1 MSRKWFIVLITVIA
15 AFGMFHAWGQA
26 VGTLNGTVLDTTGAV
41 VPGAAVV
48 ATNDATK
55 VEFKT
60 TTTTAG
66 AYTIP
71 YLQQGTYT
79 IRVTMA
85 GFRTA
90 TASNVILRAAQT
102 LTVNINVEVGQVTE
116 QVTVSDTPP
125 LLEAGTAEMGS
136 YINQDEFKSWP
147 IITGDGQRQIQQFIF
162 ASLPGTTG
170 DTFQG
175 SINGG
180 QQYSH
185 EILIDG
191 IALGRADLSGGNNNE
206 MSPSLDAIGDFKLQT
221 GGVGAQ
227 YNGGQT
233 AVANFSIKSGTNE
246 LHGNGFYYLQNE
258 AFNAANLNTTTSG
271 GKKGRY
277 RNNNYGFSLGGPLM
291 IPKLYDGRNKT
302 FWFMNYE
309 RDKVNQLDFN
319 GFTTL
324 SPVAYRNGDFSQM
337 LDKTWS
343 GQSQAGSTVGTDA
356 AGRAVVFGSIYDP
369 KSTRVGPGGA
379 VLRDAFPG
387 NKIPTARFDPVA
399 AAVLKVG
406 LADPTYSSM
415 IRNIAQ
421 LSSGQP
427 YFNSTIW
434 MFKVDQIITS
444 KHRASFF
451 FNHGERQRNN
461 IGGGRYL
468 PVPGLPTSG
477 WQDQHTPS
485 QMGRFNIT
493 STVTPT
499 LINNFTLGYNR
510 FLNAN
515 GAPLETVNQDWANR
529 IGIKNT
535 AATVFPLFSFSGADY
550 QGGTIAKI
558 GVGWYGAGAN
568 GSKVLKDDATK
579 IMGKHTFHF
588 GYQYTE
594 YFYNEQNY
602 SDSGSYGFRNTE
614 TSLPGFST
622 QTGNAFAS
630 FLLGAAHNA
639 SHSIAGLSSGFR
651 GPYHAMWFSDDIKLT
666 PKLTLNVGL
675 RWEVITPFFERTG
688 RMSYIDLSQKDPT
701 AGNRPGLLTFK
712 NRPTSTYFGQLGP
725 RLGVAYQVNDKMVV
739 RMGYAMM
746 NTPPLTNNWGYGG
759 FTTGYNAGITVAAG
773 SSPTGFAQDPA
784 MYLSQ
789 AFPSLGYN
797 LPVTD
802 PASGHFNASQTV
814 APDSNRPGYTQNWN
828 LTVQYQL
835 PKATI
840 IELAYVGNKGTRM
853 WGFGQLNQSPA
864 SLLSMGDTLLEPVSS
879 FPQYSPYSGFPTD
892 QTVAQAKL
900 PYPQFYGVNDFY
912 AYNAGSNYNSL
923 QVTATKH
930 LTSGLGFLAAYTW
943 SKTMGYQDSLGAMG
957 YGTPQDYYNRKLER
971 SVATFNM
978 PHTFKLTWSYDLPI
992 GKGKKADLGFANYI
1006 LGGWQFAAIHGYS
1019 SGSPVAVYSSGL
1031 NTPSGFG
1038 NIRPDV
1044 ISGKEVSLGGVPSK
1058 TDWSEPVQWMNPAA
1072 FANVPTTGNGVPK
1085 RVGTAPRNLDYLYG
1099 PKILSETFRM
1109 SKAFPFL
1116 QERAKFKVGMSMD
1129 NPFKRTRPY
1138 ITDQTVGN
1146 SGFGQ
1151 MLLGGAGRTMQLDAR
1166 IDF

>member
-1 MSRKWFIVLITVIA
+1 MSRKLSILSIIVCLALGA
-15 AFGMFHAWGQA
+15 ANAWGQA
-26 VGTLNGTVLDTTGAV
+26 VGTLNGTVLDSTGSV

-55 VEFKT
+55 VEYKT
-60 TTTTAG
+60 TSTTAG

-71 YLQQGTYT
+71 YLQQGTYS

-90 TASNVILRAAQT
+90 TAENVILRAAQT
-102 LTVNINVEVGQVTE
+102 LTVNISLEVGQVTE
-116 QVTVSDTPP
+116 KVTVSDTPP

-136 YINQDEFKSWP
+136 YINQEEFKSWP
-147 IITGDGQRQIQQFIF
+147 IVTGDGQRQIQQFIF
-162 ASLPGTTG
+162 DSLPGTTG

-191 IALGRADLSGGNNNE
+191 IALGRSDLSGGNNNE

-221 GGVGAQ
+221 GAVGAE

-233 AVANFSIKSGTNE
+233 AVANFSIKSGTNQ
-246 LHGNGFYYLQNE
+246 LHGAAYEYLQNE

-277 RNNNYGFSLGGPLM
+277 RNNNYGFALGGPVL
-291 IPKLYDGRNKT
+291 IPKIYNGKNKS

-309 RDKVNQLDFN
+309 HDKVNQLDFN

-337 LDKTWS
+337 LDPTWS
-343 GQSQAGSTVGTDA
+343 GKSQAGTSVGTDA
-356 AGRAVVFGSIYDP
+356 LGRAIVFGSIYDP
-369 KSTRVGPGGA
+369 RTTRNSGGA
-379 VLRDAFPG
+379 VLRDPFPG
-387 NKIPTARFDPVA
+387 NKIPTNRFDPVA
-399 AAVLKVG
+399 AAILKVG
-406 LADPTYSSM
+406 LAEPTYNSM

-427 YFNSTIW
+427 YFNESIW
-434 MFKVDQIITS
+434 MFKIDQIITS
-444 KHRASFF
+444 NHRVSFF
-451 FNHGERQRNN
+451 FNHGDRQRNN

-485 QMGRFNIT
+485 QMGRFSVT

-499 LINNFTLGYNR
+499 LINSFALGYNR
-510 FLNAN
+510 FLNEN
-515 GAPLETVNQDWANR
+515 GAPAATVNQDWASQ

-535 AATVFPLFSFSGADY
+535 SATVFPRFSFSGADY

-558 GVGWYGAGAN
+558 GVGWAGAGAN
-568 GSKVLKDDATK
+568 GSKVLKDDITK
-579 IMGKHTFHF
+579 IWGKHTIHA

-594 YFYNEQNY
+594 YFYNERNY
-602 SDSGSYGFRNTE
+602 SDSGTFAFRNVE
-614 TSLPGFST
+614 TALPGYTS

-630 FLLGAAHNA
+630 FLLGAAHSA
-639 SHSIAGLSSGFR
+639 GHDIAGLSDGFR

-666 PKLTLNVGL
+666 PKLTLNLGL
-675 RWEVITPFFERTG
+675 RWEVITPFFERTD

-701 AGNRPGLLTFK
+701 AGNLNGLLVFK
-712 NRPTSTYFGQLGP
+712 NRPTDTYWKELGP
-725 RLGVAYQVNDKMVV
+725 RLGVAYQVDNKTVV
-739 RMGYAMM
+739 RAGYAMM

-759 FTTGYNAGITVAAG
+759 FTTGYNASITVAAG
-773 SSPTGFAQDPA
+773 SSPTKFAQDPA

-789 AFPSLGYN
+789 PFPSLGYS

-802 PASGHFNASQTV
+802 PESGHFNASQTI
-814 APDSNRPGYTQNWN
+814 ARDSNRPGYTQNWN
-828 LTVQYQL
+828 LTVQRML
-835 PKATI
+835 PMSTI
-840 IELAYVGNKGTRM
+840 LEVAYVGNKGTRM
-853 WGFGQLNQSPA
+853 WGFNQLNQVPA
-864 SLLSMGDTLLEPVSS
+864 TNLSLGDTLLDSVSEHM
-879 FPQYSPYSGFPTD
+879 QYLPYKGFPTD
-892 QTVAQAKL
+892 QSVAQARL

-912 AYNAGSNYNSL
+912 AYNAGSNYHAL
-923 QVTATKH
+923 QTTVTKH
-930 LTSGLGFLAAYTW
+930 LSGGFGFLAAYTW
-943 SKTMGYQDSLGAMG
+943 SKTLGYQDSLGAMG
-957 YGTPQDYYNRKLER
+957 YGTPQDNFNRKLER
-971 SVATFNM
+971 SVATFDI
-978 PHTFKLTWSYDLPI
+978 PHSFKLTWSYNVPI
-992 GKGKKADLGFANYI
+992 GKGKKLDLHWANLL
-1006 LGGWQFAAIHGYS
+1006 LGGWQMAGIHNYTG
-1019 SGSPVAVYSSGL
+1019 GTPLAVYSSGL
-1031 NTPSGFG
+1031 NTPAGFG
-1038 NIRPDV
+1038 NIRPDIV
-1044 ISGKEVSLGGVPSK
+1044 YGQDASLGGVPSK
-1058 TDWSEPVQWMNPAA
+1058 TDWSQPVQWLNAKA
-1072 FANVPTTGNGVPK
+1072 FANVPTTGNGVPL
-1085 RVGTAPRNLDYLYG
+1085 RVGTAARNLNYLYG
-1099 PKILSETFRM
+1099 PKNLNESIRM
-1109 SKAFPFL
+1109 SKAFPLFT
-1116 QERAKFKVGMSMD
+1116 EKATFKVGMTMT

-1138 ITDQTVGN
+1138 VTSTTVGD

-1151 MLLGGAGRTMQLDAR
+1151 MLNSGAGRTMQLDAR